1 MPNRI
6 LKESINESRGLSQCS
21 FVVQDFY
28 KRLITYADDYGRFNA
43 DEEIMRARLYPRE
56 IDVVSVEDIQE
67 WLIELAGIGKI
78 AFFTAKPRKEIY
90 GCFPNWSEHQRVRDS
105 RKKMPDPEDTSVNDW
120 YLRRFIPI
128 DMKAK
133 ILERDKFKC
142 TVCGKLLTSCTDAKR
157 IVKLGGNLFHI
168 DHVVPVQQGG
178 RATFENLRLT
188 CPDCNLERQRYF
200 TAQEILEI
208 TTGGSDLPQ
217 PAAHNDNPPQSAAD
231 NEEQQQPAADHEE
244 QPQPA
249 ANCDEPLQTDTT
261 RGNPP
266 QLAATR
272 RNPRQL
278 AATRGKSPPE
288 SESESNPNPIQSE
301 AEANPRARARTREDS
316 GGGDDPPD
324 DGSDFVAYLSNN
336 ILPMSSGNM
345 EALRELME
353 DGITPELVRAAV
365 DIATGN
371 GVRTWA
377 YVQSILNS
385 WIVAGVKTVAEAK
398 REHERRKGKG
408 RRGARDAP
416 TSRDPPPI
424 MNETAA
430 GFMALAEKYAR
441 EEAME
446 RDQERDGG
454 AADGHFSGLP
464 WFKSSSG

>member
-28 KRLITYADDYGRFNA
+28 KRLITYADDYGRFSA
-43 DEEIMRARLYPRE
+43 DEEIIRARLYPRE
-56 IDVVSVEDIQE
+56 IDVVSEEDIQQ

-78 AFFTAKPRKEIY
+78 TFFTAKPKKEIY

-120 YLRRFIPI
+120 YLRRFIPL
-128 DMKAK
+128 DMKVK
-133 ILERDKFKC
+133 VLERDKCKC
-142 TVCGKLLTSCTDAKR
+142 AVCGRLLTSCTDAKR
-157 IVKLGGNLFHI
+157 AVKLGGNLFYI
-168 DHVVPVQQGG
+168 DHIAPLQQGE
-178 RATFENLRLT
+178 RASLENLQST

-217 PAAHNDNPPQSAAD
+217 PAVDNKK
-231 NEEQQQPAADHEE
+231 QQQPAADHEE

-261 RGNPP
+261 CGNLP
-266 QLAATR
+266 QSAAIRRNSPQSAATR
-272 RNPRQL
+272 RNP
-278 AATRGKSPPE
+278 PP
-288 SESESNPNPIQSE
+288 ESNPNPIQSE
-301 AEANPRARARTREDS
+301 AASNPRACAREGC
-316 GGGDDPPD
+316 GGGDPPD

-336 ILPMSSGNM
+336 LLPMSSGNM

-353 DGITPELVRAAV
+353 DGITPELVKTAV
-365 DIATGN
+365 DIAMGN

-377 YVQSILNS
+377 YVQSILNG

-398 REHERRKGKG
+398 LEHEQRKGKLKQQLP
-408 RRGARDAP
+408 RGQPAQNE
-416 TSRDPPPI
+416 PPAI
-424 MNETAA
+424 IGE
-430 GFMALAEKYAR
+430 FY
-441 EEAME
+441 
-446 RDQERDGG
+446 
-454 AADGHFSGLP
+454 
-464 WFKSSSG
+464 